1 MSDGTGLKDPCEH
14 DSIDVCDILSLQ
26 DREEISKSA
35 QYYLRYELLSSLLPK
50 LPKLSIFTYTFM
62 IQNDNT

>member
-35 QYYLRYELLSSLLPK
+35 QYYLRYEL
-50 LPKLSIFTYTFM
+50 TT
-62 IQNDNT
+62 

>member
-35 QYYLRYELLSSLLPK
+35 QYYLRYELTMYQK
-50 LPKLSIFTYTFM
+50 
-62 IQNDNT
+62 